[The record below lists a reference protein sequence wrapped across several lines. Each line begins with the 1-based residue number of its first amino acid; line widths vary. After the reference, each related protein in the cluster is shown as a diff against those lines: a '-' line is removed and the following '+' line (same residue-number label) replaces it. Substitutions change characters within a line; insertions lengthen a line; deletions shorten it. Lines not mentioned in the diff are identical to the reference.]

1 MVGSALLIRQLQL
14 LPFRNFDRLEL
25 NLGARGAL
33 IIGDNGHGK
42 SNILEA
48 ISYLSLGKSIR
59 GARDHEAVP
68 HDGDWFDI
76 RGTWEDGE
84 RQRQARVFYS
94 GEEGKRVFLDGA
106 PLQRVSELV
115 SQFHTVHFAPEDV
128 ALVLQFSARRRRL
141 LDILISQASSGYL
154 QSLQRYGRVLTQR
167 NHFLRH
173 LGQRRA
179 DSAER
184 DVWDGQLAEPGALI
198 RRARLEALVD
208 IAPVLHRCYEGFST
222 GRETAGIEYQGVGP
236 PETVDEI
243 PCLDVLHDTLRD
255 ELRADPVKEQ
265 RAGHTLAGPHR
276 DSFGFT
282 LDAESAQTYGSQGQ
296 LKSLLLSWK
305 MAESRYLEARCGHQ
319 PVLLFDDVFSEFDAT
334 RSQQL
339 LSLADGFD
347 QVILTAPRAPS
358 DEVPARYERIELST

>member
-1 MVGSALLIRQLQL
+1 MRIRQLQL
-14 LPFRNFDRLEL
+14 RPFRNFDHLEL
-25 NLGARGAL
+25 DIGAGGAL
-33 IIGDNGHGK
+33 IVGDNGCGK

-68 HDGDWFDI
+68 HEGDWFDI
-76 RGTWEDGE
+76 RGTWEVGE

-94 GEEGKRVFLDGA
+94 ADEGKRVFLDGV

-141 LDILISQASSGYL
+141 LDILISQASVAYL
-154 QSLQRYGRVLTQR
+154 QSLQRYARVLTQR
-167 NHFLRH
+167 NHFLRQ
-173 LGQRRA
+173 LGQRHA

-184 DVWDGQLAEPGALI
+184 DVWDGQLAELGAAI
-198 RRARLEALVD
+198 RRARLEALVH
-208 IAPVLHRCYEGFST
+208 IAPVLDSCYEGFST
-222 GRETAGIEYQGVGP
+222 GRETAGIEYQGMRP
-236 PETVDEI
+236 PAAVDEI
-243 PCLDVLHDTLRD
+243 PSLEALRDTLRE
-255 ELRADPVKEQ
+255 ELQADPVREQ

-282 LDAESAQTYGSQGQ
+282 LDGESAETYGSQGQ

-334 RSQQL
+334 RSKRL

-347 QVILTAPRAPS
+347 QVILTTPRAPT
-358 DEVPARYERIELST
+358 DDVPDRYERIELTP